1 MALVFALEPP
11 ERDINAMCRAPI
23 IEAEAEVRIV
33 ALLIDCH
40 VTGNDAMDKFG
51 IAVSLVYGDFG
62 EVDCIH

>member
-1 MALVFALEPP
+1 
-11 ERDINAMCRAPI
+11 MCRAPI